1 MVPFEQEIENIV
13 DTILEDY
20 RHGRDIDRID
30 LFKQPDKDIIID
42 IPTNTVEMTL
52 TLKVYTDGEIQEC
65 ERRFDMQD
73 IRDAEQTFTDCI
85 DGKYPLYA
93 MTDKVKELF
102 DDDEL
107 PY

>member
-1 MVPFEQEIENIV
+1 MNIGGS
-13 DTILEDY
+13 T
-20 RHGRDIDRID
+20 
-30 LFKQPDKDIIID
+30 LFPEEKEAQVYEGELKDIIID

-65 ERRFDMQD
+65 ERHFDMQD
-73 IRDAEQTFTDCI
+73 IRDAEQTFDDCVN
-85 DGKYPLYA
+85 GEYPLYA
-93 MTDKVKELF
+93 LTDKVEELF

>member
-1 MVPFEQEIENIV
+1 MNIGGS
-13 DTILEDY
+13 T
-20 RHGRDIDRID
+20 
-30 LFKQPDKDIIID
+30 LFPEEKEAQIYEGELKDIIID

-52 TLKVYTDGEIQEC
+52 TLKVYTDGGVQEC

-85 DGKYPLYA
+85 DGKYPLYTK
-93 MTDKVKELF
+93 TDKFKELF